1 MQKLT
6 VVLGHRRWDSSDP
19 DRAPPPLPLNPTSS
33 SPASKPNT
41 SNKIAAAAEA
51 FTAKARESAYTVNPP
66 PSKSPEKS
74 LIKGQHHKRL
84 QSIQSN
90 NCSGRNSYVDALG
103 SLDRGRTPGSS
114 PERLPRTPGFDF
126 ENRSLERS
134 PSRPGT
140 ATPTPRSKRP
150 PLKAILGENT
160 PTSSTMLALQNMPTP
175 KDSDTSL
182 QDITNNSTPSI
193 RNSQNFDA
201 ISTQILSLTSIAT
214 NLQREMAQLS
224 RRSKD
229 NATDLVSLKE
239 ATKCRDEDIRLSLK
253 DIVKNMSSHLLETE
267 AGNGSRVTSNHS
279 QRPGGHFLDNKPYIS
294 PPGMSKSFSLPR
306 IPSPNSALAAS
317 IDREISASPYNVDGA
332 ASIALLEK
340 IFREM
345 GTKEGIEKVRSTL
358 SELQSR
364 PETKHSDP
372 QLVRKLEEILNFVK
386 DSTNSRALVTR
397 RDNGNGAGNSLPKPG
412 ELNFDPPPNRPV
424 AKRDITPQLA
434 KAQAFLGATA
444 SDSII
449 NEEMQKLLKKIKD
462 SVTEGGGMT
471 AEVKAHVRELRG
483 EVLGMGRDIARRLD
497 QAESTSQTDRGD
509 THGPSREEI
518 AHIVQ
523 EGLVELSEH
532 MEVLMREKRR
542 QSSSS
547 ISSRRSIDN
556 QEVYTAVKNA
566 LSEFPP
572 QQQVALRNPGS
583 GIEREEIL
591 EAVREAWETYKPEIE
606 LQNFGLEREEILQC
620 LKEGLQEYQPQDQ
633 SKDLNGASYKEVL
646 DAVKESLHN
655 FKPPAIETEASLT
668 KEEILMTVRE
678 CLETFE
684 FPVSGLGASRE
695 PEITREDVLDAVKE
709 GLSIQA
715 PISKEIEFNRD
726 DLFEAVKA
734 GIEGVHT
741 PMGGIGEKV
750 LDKMEDLIDG
760 MRVEF
765 KQYSV
770 ANGGDTEQVL
780 DAMKDGMEVLRADIE
795 TYVDR
800 AADVTGKDEII
811 ETIRNRLEHLQRDLE
826 GSIANAPRPADQ
838 GNSGELLDA
847 MEKEFEHLRQTI
859 ATSMVRSG
867 GMGPEREEILEI
879 IREGISEVG
888 LNRPRDA
895 SPEAS
900 EETIAI
906 MKEEFEHLRQTIAT
920 SMVRSG
926 GMGPEREDILEI
938 IREGISEVGLK
949 MPRDA
954 SPEASEETIAV
965 MKEEFEHLRE
975 TLGNTLVR
983 GGTSADKDETLEAI
997 REGHES
1003 LRVEFEAKRD
1013 RPESLYSGTGELLD
1027 ALNDG
1032 LDGLRVDVERM
1043 VNKPLDM
1050 TVNYEILET
1059 LKEGLINV
1067 RADVD
1072 HPHTAQTDRRFSNTR
1087 DGEVIVADGEA
1098 EGLRRNDIGN
1108 LEMMITQLRIKVEAL
1123 DNMPPPSTAH
1133 QTAEIPV
1140 STEQFE
1146 ALEAM
1151 LRDVQAS
1158 VADIAR
1164 RERSEAENTVTKDD
1178 TEAIE
1183 TLLRNTKAKLDD
1195 IAPPES
1201 EGLALVSHIES
1212 LESILNETRDA
1223 MADFGNEGASKKD
1236 IGVLEALLQEVRVG
1250 LEEIREKTPGEI
1262 SGDRVN
1268 KADIEALEAL
1278 CMDTKTQIA
1287 ELELPEVETLPT
1299 KAELEVLSGLVTS
1312 LSEQVTEQHELTA
1325 QAFEARKIEH
1335 GGIGDRIEDTK
1346 TILEDIREELK
1357 AKIKDGNHGVEDLA
1371 KTFEA
1376 MGEIIMAADATAP
1389 VNELMEIVKR
1399 EFEATH
1405 STSASAREAGT
1416 QNHATLLNKHAE
1428 LKDAIISDLN
1438 SKIDERFD
1446 ELMTKYDDAQLA
1458 AQEKELGLGEKYT
1471 EQAEALK
1478 ATKATAED
1486 LRLLVDALGSTVTD
1500 SCERMSEDSKT
1511 VFSRVEEASLKLNDL
1526 LAADGRAEHQATR
1539 AEVSRTLTTVEAVQ
1553 AHASEYHPKIL
1564 EAVKDVLGIVGQHY
1578 EHAQVAAEDIKTS
1591 VNAIPG
1597 AIPLPAIAPPIPL
1610 PELLREAPVH
1620 DKYDDSE
1627 VHVKLDQLVSHAT
1640 AAGKSVAEFAILEQI
1655 REQVAAT
1662 ASQVEA
1668 FAISQQAAIIEA
1680 NDSKAREAEEAAIAL
1695 EKRTAQ
1701 KENVEANIVRLSE
1714 QKDGLG
1720 KDVQALLKEKDDLIA
1735 LKSKMQADLSSLETA
1750 LQIRREELHVM
1761 EARADGLERRILD
1774 GVLDHSRSL
1783 LTTSRP
1789 QSSLKEMNLKRV
1801 VSSASNATP
1810 TTRATSVAKTVPSK
1824 VSSAISSGVGI
1835 AMKRRQPQRTAGTS
1849 TTARTADRRILSL
1862 STLGANRSA
1871 SGERSM
1877 VLANPAVA
1885 GGTTKASGWGAG
1897 GMKRSH
1903 SVKSNFP
1910 SRKTSWNGTKAV
1922 GMYAENGIDEEE
1934 DKENSVLD
1942 ELDEEA
1948 EGSEAGTER
1957 RTSYSGTYTGTGSY
1971 GEGSNVSDD
1980 ERRLSYEASTIGTV
1994 GSKDYANT
2002 EDDRDQSENE
2012 PADGEA
2018 IGEEEDD
2025 FDLAE
2030 EIRRA
2035 NMAAPKGEISNASE
2049 MIVFGHPSDSGI
2061 GADMPTA
2068 KFEGGSDYFNRG

>member
-1 MQKLT
+1 MKKLAALT
-6 VVLGHRRWDSSDP
+6 RIRRWDSSDP

-66 PSKSPEKS
+66 PSKSPDKS
-74 LIKGQHHKRL
+74 LIRGQQHKRL
-84 QSIQSN
+84 QSIQNSN
-90 NCSGRNSYVDALG
+90 GSLRNSYVDALG

-126 ENRSLERS
+126 ENRSPERS
-134 PSRPGT
+134 PTRSEA
-140 ATPTPRSKRP
+140 ATPTPSSKRP

-175 KDSDTSL
+175 KDMDTSL
-182 QDITNNSTPSI
+182 HDITNSSTPNV
-193 RNSQNFDA
+193 RGSQSFDA

-239 ATKCRDEDIRLSLK
+239 ATKSRDEDIRLSLK
-253 DIVKNMSSHLLETE
+253 DIVKNLSTHLLEPE
-267 AGNGSRVTSNHS
+267 AKNGSRVTSNYS
-279 QRPGGHFLDNKPYIS
+279 QRPGGHFLDDKPYMS

-317 IDREISASPYNVDGA
+317 IDREITASPYNVDGA

-345 GTKEGIEKVRSTL
+345 STKEGVEQVLSIL
-358 SELQSR
+358 SELPGRLDS
-364 PETKHSDP
+364 KHTDP
-372 QLVRKLEEILNFVK
+372 QMARKLEEILSIVK
-386 DSTNSRALVTR
+386 ESTNSRALVPR
-397 RDNGNGAGNSLPKPG
+397 RDNGNGGGIYPPRLG
-412 ELNFDPPPNRPV
+412 DLNFDPPPNRPV

-434 KAQAFLGATA
+434 KAQAVVGAKA

-449 NEEMQKLLKKIKD
+449 NEEMQRLLKKIKD

-497 QAESTSQTDRGD
+497 QAESTSQTNRGD
-509 THGPSREEI
+509 AHGPGREEV

-523 EGLVELSEH
+523 EGLAELREH
-532 MEVLMREKRR
+532 MEVLLREKRR

-547 ISSRRSIDN
+547 VGSRRSVDS

-572 QQQVALRNPGS
+572 QQQIALQNPGS
-583 GIEREEIL
+583 GIERDEIL
-591 EAVREAWETYKPEIE
+591 DAVREAWETYKPEIE

-633 SKDLNGASYKEVL
+633 SRDIGGIGYEEVL
-646 DAVKESLHN
+646 DAVKDGLSN
-655 FKPPAIETEASLT
+655 FKPPPLETEASVT

-684 FPVSGLGASRE
+684 FPVSSVGALRE

-709 GLSIQA
+709 GLSAQ
-715 PISKEIEFNRD
+715 PPMSKEIEFNRD
-726 DLFEAVKA
+726 DLFEAVRA
-734 GIEGVHT
+734 GLDGAPT
-741 PMGGIGEKV
+741 PMGGVGEKV

-780 DAMKDGMEVLRADIE
+780 DAMKDGLEVLRADIE

-811 ETIRNRLEHLQRDLE
+811 ETVRTGLAHLRADLE
-826 GSIANAPRPADQ
+826 GSIANVARPAEH
-838 GNSGELLDA
+838 GNSEELLDA

-859 ATSMVRSG
+859 ATSIVRSG

-888 LNRPRDA
+888 STLPRHTGM
-895 SPEAS
+895 EAN
-900 EETIAI
+900 EETI
-906 MKEEFEHLRQTIAT
+906 T
-920 SMVRSG
+920 
-926 GMGPEREDILEI
+926 
-938 IREGISEVGLK
+938 
-949 MPRDA
+949 
-954 SPEASEETIAV
+954 V
-965 MKEEFEHLRE
+965 MKEEFQHLRE
-975 TLGNTLVR
+975 TLGTTLVR
-983 GGTSADKDETLEAI
+983 GGASSDQEEMLEAI

-1003 LRVEFEAKRD
+1003 LRAEFEARRD

-1059 LKEGLINV
+1059 LKEGLMNV

-1072 HPHTAQTDRRFSNTR
+1072 RLHTAQTEQRGASDTR

-1123 DNMPPPSTAH
+1123 DNMPPPPTSH
-1133 QTAEIPV
+1133 QTTYSPV
-1140 STEQFE
+1140 SMEHFE

-1151 LRDVQAS
+1151 LRDLQAT
-1158 VADIAR
+1158 VADLAQ
-1164 RERSEAENTVTKDD
+1164 RERSEVENAVTKDD

-1195 IAPPES
+1195 IAPSES
-1201 EGLALVSHIES
+1201 DGLARLSHIES
-1212 LESILNETRDA
+1212 LESILVETRDA
-1223 MADFGNEGASKKD
+1223 IVDFGSDGASKKD
-1236 IGVLEALLQEVRVG
+1236 MAVLEALLQEVRAG
-1250 LEEIREKTPGEI
+1250 LEETRERTPA
-1262 SGDRVN
+1262 DDTKDLVN
-1268 KADIEALEAL
+1268 KTDIEALETL

-1287 ELELPEVETLPT
+1287 ELELPDVETLPT
-1299 KAELEVLSGLVTS
+1299 KAELEMLSGLVTS

-1335 GGIGDRIEDTK
+1335 GGLGDRIEDTK
-1346 TILEDIREELK
+1346 SVLEDVREELK
-1357 AKIKDGNHGVEDLA
+1357 TKIAHGNHTLEDLT
-1371 KTFEA
+1371 KTLDA
-1376 MGEIIMAADATAP
+1376 MGETILAADATAT
-1389 VNELMEIVKR
+1389 VSELIEIVKR
-1399 EFEATH
+1399 EFETTQ
-1405 STSASAREAGT
+1405 SSSASIKEAGD
-1416 QNHATLLNKHAE
+1416 QNHAVLLERHAE
-1428 LKDAIISDLN
+1428 HKNAIIGDLN
-1438 SKIDERFD
+1438 NKIDERFD

-1458 AQEKELGLGEKYT
+1458 AQEKERAMGEKDAG
-1471 EQAEALK
+1471 QAEALR

-1486 LRLLVDALGSTVTD
+1486 LRLLVDALGSTVTE
-1500 SCERMSEDSKT
+1500 SCERMGEDSKT
-1511 VFSRVEEASLKLNDL
+1511 VFSRVEEANMKLDDV
-1526 LAADGRAEHQATR
+1526 LAADGKAEHQATR
-1539 AEVSRTLTTVEAVQ
+1539 AEISRTLTTVEAVQ

-1564 EAVKDVLGIVGQHY
+1564 EAVKDILGIVGQHY
-1578 EHAQVAAEDIKTS
+1578 EHAQVAAEEIKTS
-1591 VNAIPG
+1591 VNAIPD
-1597 AIPLPAIAPPIPL
+1597 AIPLPAIAPPTSS
-1610 PELLREAPVH
+1610 PELIREAPIH
-1620 DKYDDSE
+1620 EKYDDSE
-1627 VHVKLDQLVSHAT
+1627 VHTKLDQLVSHAT
-1640 AAGKSVAEFAILEQI
+1640 EAGKSVAEVALLEQI

-1668 FAISQQAAIIEA
+1668 FMTSQEAAITNTNE
-1680 NDSKAREAEEAAIAL
+1680 SKAKEAEEAAIAL
-1695 EKRTAQ
+1695 EKRIAQ
-1701 KENVEANIVRLSE
+1701 KENVEADIVRLSE
-1714 QKDGLG
+1714 QKDVLG
-1720 KDVQALLKEKDDLIA
+1720 EDLQGLLKDKDDLIA

-1750 LQIRREELHVM
+1750 LQIRREELQVM

-1789 QSSLKEMNLKRV
+1789 QSSLKDMNLKRV
-1801 VSSASNATP
+1801 VSSASNATA
-1810 TTRATSVAKTVPSK
+1810 TTRVTSVATTVPSK
-1824 VSSAISSGVGI
+1824 VNSAISSGVGM
-1835 AMKRRQPQRTAGTS
+1835 AMKRRQPPRTSGTS
-1849 TTARTADRRILSL
+1849 TVASKTDRRILSL
-1862 STLGANRSA
+1862 STLGANKGASA
-1871 SGERSM
+1871 ERSM
-1877 VLANPAVA
+1877 VLANLANP
-1885 GGTTKASGWGAG
+1885 GGNTKASGWGAG

-1922 GMYAENGIDEEE
+1922 GMYADDGIDEEE

-1971 GEGSNVSDD
+1971 GEGSTVSGDD
-1980 ERRLSYEASTIGTV
+1980 KRLSYEASTIGTV
-1994 GSKDYANT
+1994 GGKSYT
-2002 EDDRDQSENE
+2002 ETD
-2012 PADGEA
+2012 DGEDRPESESA
-2018 IGEEEDD
+2018 CGQEDAEEEDH
-2025 FDLAE
+2025 FDLGE

-2035 NMAAPKGEISNASE
+2035 NMAAPKGDIGNASE
-2049 MIVFGHPSDSGI
+2049 MIVFGHDSGI
-2061 GADMPTA
+2061 GTDMPTA
-2068 KFEGGSDYFNRG
+2068 QFEGGSDYFRG